1 MDWNNFHTCSPPQIF
16 VEQSMVLETTG
27 LLPLV
32 PIERAEWDDGS
43 RSVEA
48 FHDGV
53 KGVGNQ
59 GVKGEV
65 KIRELIMVE
74 GKRNEIWV

>member
-53 KGVGNQ
+53 KVSRGKSGNKKT
-59 GVKGEV
+59 VVVAAAVRVWE
-65 KIRELIMVE
+65 IRE
-74 GKRNEIWV
+74 